1 MQRLSDELAAM
12 KELARAMNSKREII
26 DRAGRCTKKAL
37 FKMLSECGI
46 FAPKRASKK
55 VLVNALVS
63 TVIRAV
69 AIGNLDSRR
78 FLS

>member
-12 KELARAMNSKREII
+12 KELATSMNTKREII

-37 FKMLSECGI
+37 FEMLGECGI
-46 FAPKRASKK
+46 IAPKRASKK
-55 VLVNALVS
+55 VLVNALANS
-63 TVIRAV
+63 VIRAV

-78 FLS
+78 FLG